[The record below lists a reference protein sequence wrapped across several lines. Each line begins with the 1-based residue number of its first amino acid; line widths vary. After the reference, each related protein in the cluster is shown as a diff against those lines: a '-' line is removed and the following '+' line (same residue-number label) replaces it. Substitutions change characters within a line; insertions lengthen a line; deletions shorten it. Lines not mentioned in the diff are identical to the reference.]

1 MIKISTGDI
10 KKKRLY
16 ILVFLKSHSVD
27 LKLLPYQN
35 SYIFQKSSVKAI
47 FLVKGAYPPPKAL
60 SPLRTNDAG
69 FISPFRYNE
78 IMFLYNNAL
87 FKDCVIHI
95 KRMKNTGVVFVRSIN
110 NRNPLMFRPLN
121 PV

>member
-1 MIKISTGDI
+1 M
-10 KKKRLY
+10 
-16 ILVFLKSHSVD
+16 KSHSVD

-35 SYIFQKSSVKAI
+35 SYNFQKSSVKAI
-47 FLVKGAYPPPKAL
+47 FLEKGAYPLPKAL
-60 SPLRTNDAG
+60 SLLHTNDAG
-69 FISPFRYNE
+69 FISPFKYYE

-87 FKDCVIHI
+87 FKDFVILI
-95 KRMKNTGVVFVRSIN
+95 KTMKNTGVVFVSVN